1 MRKRAVLGERD
12 RPMEGSANL
21 RRTRESEG
29 AKESERDNIRD
40 GGRERE
46 RERAGEME
54 GDPGCRDEADV
65 TAPLCSSD
73 SRSYLK
79 LVSKRPPASWT
90 EA

>member
-46 RERAGEME
+46 RERERERWRETRAAEM
-54 GDPGCRDEADV
+54 
-65 TAPLCSSD
+65 
-73 SRSYLK
+73 K
-79 LVSKRPPASWT
+79 QM
-90 EA
+90 